1 VAVKDLEWKC
11 SVLEGGIKDGRS
23 KLRLFAILTGAIAL
37 GSVVVIVVGTTISP
51 NLIPLLEK
59 IGGTPAASALVA
71 CVGSTPTFRECL
83 AQWSGVRTME
93 DMKRGYQKNPSDA
106 LVQRL
111 DKLFFQYFE
120 HRAGS
125 LNT

>member
-1 VAVKDLEWKC
+1 MQKKKHGSRRLWRLPIDLMTWM
-11 SVLEGGIKDGRS
+11 GRGIARVGRGVWS
-23 KLRLFAILTGAIAL
+23 RI
-37 GSVVVIVVGTTISP
+37 GSAASWARRRPIF
-51 NLIPLLEK
+51 
-59 IGGTPAASALVA
+59 AASALVA
-71 CVGSTPTFRECL
+71 CIGSTPTFRECL

-93 DMKRGYQKNPSDA
+93 DMKRGYQKNPSEA
-106 LVQRL
+106 LVHRL